1 VSGLTC
7 SSVAHL
13 VKTEDLNHHGTLFA
27 GRMAEWFVEAC
38 FICGAKI
45 TEHPESI
52 VCLKMHGLRF
62 NAPANRGDIITIETE
77 LVRVGRSSFVIYG
90 KTTKNNSKAI
100 LADGFITF
108 VYVDDEGKS
117 KPHNLVLPP
126 AVDDAEAALREAA
139 QKLE

>member
-1 VSGLTC
+1 MDRAQ
-7 SSVAHL
+7 VAHL
-13 VKTEDLNHHGTLFA
+13 VKSQDLNHHGTLFA

-62 NAPANRGDIITIETE
+62 NAPADKGDIITIDTQ
-77 LVRVGRSSFVIYG
+77 LVKAGRTSFIVYG
-90 KTTKNNSKAI
+90 RTTKNNSSDI

-108 VYVDDEGKS
+108 VFVDEHGKPKS
-117 KPHNLVLPP
+117 HNLVLAP
-126 AVDDAEAALREAA
+126 AIDETQASLRENASR
-139 QKLE
+139 LS